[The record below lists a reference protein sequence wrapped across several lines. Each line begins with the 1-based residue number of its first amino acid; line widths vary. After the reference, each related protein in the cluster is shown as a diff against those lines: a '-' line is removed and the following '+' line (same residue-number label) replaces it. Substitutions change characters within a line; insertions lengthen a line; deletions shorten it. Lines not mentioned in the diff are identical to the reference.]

1 MPKVSICIPAYE
13 NAEGIQKLL
22 RSIEEQTYTDFE
34 VIVSDDSRTGAV
46 EQAVR
51 AEAARLTVR
60 YFRHDA
66 PHGAA
71 ANWNACLDAAQG
83 DYVKIMHD
91 DDRFTFP
98 DSLASFVRLLDEH
111 PEADLAFSGSRQ
123 EVWGRRPEKRGR
135 GGRRGHGAESGS
147 EHSAREISGLEQG
160 TDTECGA
167 EETLRVYDR
176 AADGAYIRDLR
187 QDWRLPYAVNQI
199 GAPSAVIVRRS
210 AVRFD
215 EQLTWIVDA
224 EYYLHLLSGNPHFA
238 ATERP
243 LVTIAEH
250 EGQLTSKV
258 SGDAQINCR
267 EYVAVFTRYH
277 LADDARA
284 VRALADVWARFH
296 APASSLPDGTGL
308 SAEAWK
314 AAYREA
320 AERERRA
327 AGKRRADTRR
337 YLLGRAVAPFRR
349 AADRAADRLEPVRR
363 ALIGLSTALFW
374 AALLLELMEV
384 IVDKSNYTEPFI
396 SQVFRLTFVLFFC
409 RVLTTKYDRK
419 ELRWLLP
426 ALLLGVLSW
435 RFSGRNELL
444 RFTVFV
450 AACRDINKRTILKV
464 MFWVTTLG
472 CAVLA
477 LLSVTG
483 VYGILKLTDDFGHGM
498 ETRWCFGL
506 GHPNACHC
514 MAAMLCILALYLW
527 QNRFRWYHYLWFALF
542 NAVLYSRTKSNTGFA
557 ILGFALLLSA
567 LLHYSRRFR
576 EGAFPYVCAEVLFAL
591 ALVFSVSAAVFGVS
605 DPLFARLDGPLTGRI
620 SALYDTIFHEGT
632 LYTWTLLGARR
643 NQYYFDMGW
652 VRVVY
657 WYGVIPATII
667 FALIFA
673 FLRQIR
679 RNRDSAAVMMM
690 TCFII
695 YTVVEAHLV
704 SVFLARNYALV
715 VFAAYLPLLC
725 GSDRTV
731 PATGGKV

>member
-34 VIVSDDSRTGAV
+34 VIVSDDSRTRAV
-46 EQAVR
+46 EQTVR
-51 AEAARLTVR
+51 AEASRLAVR
-60 YFRHDA
+60 YFRHDT

-83 DYVKIMHD
+83 DYVKIMHH

-98 DSLASFVRLLDEH
+98 DSLGSFVRLMDDH

-123 EVWGRRPEKRGR
+123 EVWGRRSGERSCA
-135 GGRRGHGAESGS
+135 GRRGNGAESG
-147 EHSAREISGLEQG
+147 
-160 TDTECGA
+160 TE
-167 EETLRVYDR
+167 EPLRVYDR
-176 AADGAYIRDLR
+176 AAGGTYVRDLR

-224 EYYLHLLSGNPHFA
+224 EYYLHLLSVNPHFA

-267 EYVAVFTRYH
+267 EYAAVFARYH
-277 LADDARA
+277 LADDPRA

-296 APASSLPDGTGL
+296 APAASLPDGTGL
-308 SAEAWK
+308 SVEAWK

-320 AERERRA
+320 AEREKRA
-327 AGKRRADTRR
+327 AAQRRADTRK
-337 YLLGRAVAPFRR
+337 YLLDRAIASFRR
-349 AADRAADRLEPVRR
+349 GADRAVDRTEPARR
-363 ALIGLSTALFW
+363 VLAGPSTVLFW

-409 RVLTTKYDRK
+409 RVLTTKYDRR
-419 ELRWLLP
+419 ELLWLLG
-426 ALLLGVLSW
+426 ALLLGVVSW

-483 VYGILKLTDDFGHGM
+483 VYGTLKLTDDFGHGM

-527 QNRFRWYHYLWFALF
+527 QDRFRWFHYLWFALF
-542 NAVLYSRTKSNTGFA
+542 NAVLYGRTKSNTGFA
-557 ILGFALLLSA
+557 ILSFALLLSA
-567 LLHYSRRFR
+567 LLHYSRSFR
-576 EGAFPYVCAEVLFAL
+576 ESAFPYVCAEAAFAL
-591 ALVFSVSAAVFGVS
+591 ALAFSVSAAVFGLS
-605 DPLFARLDGPLTGRI
+605 DPLLARLDGPLTGRI

-632 LYTWTLLGARR
+632 LYTWTLFGARR

-657 WYGVIPATII
+657 WYGVIPAII
-667 FALIFA
+667 LFALIFA

-731 PATGGKV
+731 SAAEGEKKE

>member
-13 NAEGIQKLL
+13 NADGIQKLL

-46 EQAVR
+46 EQTVQ
-51 AEAARLTVR
+51 AESSRLTVR
-60 YFRHDA
+60 YFRHDV
-66 PHGAA
+66 PRGAA

-83 DYVKIMHD
+83 DYVKIMHH

-135 GGRRGHGAESGS
+135 GGRRGAGAESG
-147 EHSAREISGLEQG
+147 
-160 TDTECGA
+160 A
-167 EETLRVYDR
+167 EECLRVYDR
-176 AADGAYIRDLR
+176 AAGETYIRDLR
-187 QDWRLPYAVNQI
+187 KDWRLPYAVNQI

-250 EGQLTSKV
+250 GDQLTAKV

-267 EYVAVFTRYH
+267 EYAAVFTRYH
-277 LADDARA
+277 LADDACA
-284 VRALADVWARFH
+284 VSALADVWARFH

-308 SAEAWK
+308 SAETWK

-327 AGKRRADTRR
+327 AEQRRAGTRK
-337 YLLGRAVAPFRR
+337 YLLGRAAAPFRR
-349 AADRAADRLEPVRR
+349 AADRIEPVRK
-363 ALIGLSTALFW
+363 ALAGLTTALFW

-409 RVLTTKYDRK
+409 RVLTTKYDRR
-419 ELRWLLP
+419 ELLWLLW
-426 ALLLGVLSW
+426 ALVLGVVSW

-464 MFWVTTLG
+464 MFWVTALG

-527 QNRFRWYHYLWFALF
+527 QNRFRWHHYLWFALF

-605 DPLFARLDGPLTGRI
+605 DPLLARLDGPLTGRI

-657 WYGVIPATII
+657 WYGVIPAVIL

-679 RNRDSAAVMMM
+679 RKRDSAAVMMM

-731 PATGGKV
+731 PTAPMS

>member
-34 VIVSDDSRTGAV
+34 VIVSDDSRTRAV
-46 EQAVR
+46 EQTVR
-51 AEAARLTVR
+51 AEASRLAVR
-60 YFRHDA
+60 YFRHDT

-83 DYVKIMHD
+83 DYVKIMHH

-98 DSLASFVRLLDEH
+98 DSLESFVRLLDDH

-123 EVWGRRPEKRGR
+123 EVWGRRSGERSCA
-135 GGRRGHGAESGS
+135 GRRGNGAESG
-147 EHSAREISGLEQG
+147 
-160 TDTECGA
+160 TE
-167 EETLRVYDR
+167 EPLRVYDR
-176 AADGAYIRDLR
+176 AAGGTYVRDLG

-224 EYYLHLLSGNPHFA
+224 EYYLHLLSVNPHFA

-267 EYVAVFTRYH
+267 EYAAVFARYH
-277 LADDARA
+277 LADDPRA
-284 VRALADVWARFH
+284 VRALVDVWARFH
-296 APASSLPDGTGL
+296 APAASLPDGTGL

-320 AERERRA
+320 AEREKRA
-327 AGKRRADTRR
+327 AAQRRADTRK
-337 YLLGRAVAPFRR
+337 YLLDRAIASFRR
-349 AADRAADRLEPVRR
+349 GADRAVDRTEPARR
-363 ALIGLSTALFW
+363 TLAGPSTVLFW

-409 RVLTTKYDRK
+409 RVLTTKYDRR
-419 ELRWLLP
+419 ELLWLLG
-426 ALLLGVLSW
+426 ALLLGVVSW

-450 AACRDINKRTILKV
+450 AACRDIPKRTILKV

-527 QNRFRWYHYLWFALF
+527 LDRFRWFHYLWFALF
-542 NAVLYSRTKSNTGFA
+542 NVLLYGRTKSNTGFA
-557 ILGFALLLSA
+557 ILSFALLLSA

-576 EGAFPYVCAEVLFAL
+576 ESAFP
-591 ALVFSVSAAVFGVS
+591 
-605 DPLFARLDGPLTGRI
+605 
-620 SALYDTIFHEGT
+620 
-632 LYTWTLLGARR
+632 
-643 NQYYFDMGW
+643 
-652 VRVVY
+652 
-657 WYGVIPATII
+657 
-667 FALIFA
+667 
-673 FLRQIR
+673 
-679 RNRDSAAVMMM
+679 
-690 TCFII
+690 
-695 YTVVEAHLV
+695 
-704 SVFLARNYALV
+704 
-715 VFAAYLPLLC
+715 
-725 GSDRTV
+725 
-731 PATGGKV
+731 

>member
-34 VIVSDDSRTGAV
+34 VIVSDDSRTRAV
-46 EQAVR
+46 EQTVR
-51 AEAARLTVR
+51 AEASRLAVR
-60 YFRHDA
+60 YFRHDT

-83 DYVKIMHD
+83 DYVKIMHH

-98 DSLASFVRLLDEH
+98 DSLGSFVRLLDDH

-123 EVWGRRPEKRGR
+123 EVWGRRSGERSCA
-135 GGRRGHGAESGS
+135 GRRGNGAESG
-147 EHSAREISGLEQG
+147 
-160 TDTECGA
+160 TE
-167 EETLRVYDR
+167 EPLRVYDR
-176 AADGAYIRDLR
+176 AAGGTYVRDLG

-224 EYYLHLLSGNPHFA
+224 EYYLHLLSVNPHFA

-267 EYVAVFTRYH
+267 EYAAVFARYH
-277 LADDARA
+277 LADDPRA

-296 APASSLPDGTGL
+296 APAASLPDGTGL
-308 SAEAWK
+308 SVEAWK

-320 AERERRA
+320 AEREKRA
-327 AGKRRADTRR
+327 AAQRRADTRK
-337 YLLGRAVAPFRR
+337 YLLDRAIASFRR
-349 AADRAADRLEPVRR
+349 GADRAVDRTEPARR
-363 ALIGLSTALFW
+363 TLAGPSTVLFW

-409 RVLTTKYDRK
+409 RVLTTKYDRR
-419 ELRWLLP
+419 ELLWLLG
-426 ALLLGVLSW
+426 ALLLGVVSW

-450 AACRDINKRTILKV
+450 AACRDIHKRTILKV

-483 VYGILKLTDDFGHGM
+483 VYGTLKLTDDFGHGM

-527 QNRFRWYHYLWFALF
+527 QDRFRWFHYLWFALF
-542 NAVLYSRTKSNTGFA
+542 NVLLYGRTKSNTGFA
-557 ILGFALLLSA
+557 ILSFALLLSA

-576 EGAFPYVCAEVLFAL
+576 ESAFPYVCAEAAFAL
-591 ALVFSVSAAVFGVS
+591 ALAFSVSAAVSGLS
-605 DPLFARLDGPLTGRI
+605 DPLLSRLDGPLTGRI

-632 LYTWTLLGARR
+632 LYTWTLFGARR

-657 WYGVIPATII
+657 WYGVIPAVII

-679 RNRDSAAVMMM
+679 RSRDSAAVMMM

-731 PATGGKV
+731 SAAEGEKKE

>member
-187 QDWRLPYAVNQI
+187 QDWWLPYAVNQI

-267 EYVAVFTRYH
+267 EYAAVFTRYH

-320 AERERRA
+320 AGCSLPQGSRQGGGP
-327 AGKRRADTRR
+327 AGTGAEGAHRSLHGA
-337 YLLGRAVAPFRR
+337 LLGRAAP
-349 AADRAADRLEPVRR
+349 
-363 ALIGLSTALFW
+363 
-374 AALLLELMEV
+374 
-384 IVDKSNYTEPFI
+384 
-396 SQVFRLTFVLFFC
+396 
-409 RVLTTKYDRK
+409 
-419 ELRWLLP
+419 
-426 ALLLGVLSW
+426 
-435 RFSGRNELL
+435 
-444 RFTVFV
+444 
-450 AACRDINKRTILKV
+450 
-464 MFWVTTLG
+464 
-472 CAVLA
+472 
-477 LLSVTG
+477 
-483 VYGILKLTDDFGHGM
+483 
-498 ETRWCFGL
+498 
-506 GHPNACHC
+506 
-514 MAAMLCILALYLW
+514 
-527 QNRFRWYHYLWFALF
+527 
-542 NAVLYSRTKSNTGFA
+542 
-557 ILGFALLLSA
+557 
-567 LLHYSRRFR
+567 
-576 EGAFPYVCAEVLFAL
+576 
-591 ALVFSVSAAVFGVS
+591 
-605 DPLFARLDGPLTGRI
+605 
-620 SALYDTIFHEGT
+620 
-632 LYTWTLLGARR
+632 
-643 NQYYFDMGW
+643 
-652 VRVVY
+652 
-657 WYGVIPATII
+657 
-667 FALIFA
+667 
-673 FLRQIR
+673 
-679 RNRDSAAVMMM
+679 
-690 TCFII
+690 
-695 YTVVEAHLV
+695 
-704 SVFLARNYALV
+704 
-715 VFAAYLPLLC
+715 
-725 GSDRTV
+725 
-731 PATGGKV
+731 